1 VSLHLLDS
9 DTIIDYLVRRPPA
22 ISLLRRLDEQGE
34 TLCVCDVVLTEAH
47 SGFSEQA
54 RAEAEGFF
62 ASLRYLPTGPE
73 AAIQAGMWRYQYR
86 RQGRQLS
93 TQDCLIA
100 ATAYLH
106 GAVLVTGNLRDFPM
120 PEITVL
126 PLDK

>member
-1 VSLHLLDS
+1 MGQWLFRVGARHATGRRPAPGEEAWRLDGPVSLHLLDS

-93 TQDCLIA
+93 
-100 ATAYLH
+100 
-106 GAVLVTGNLRDFPM
+106 
-120 PEITVL
+120 
-126 PLDK
+126 